1 MIKAKQ
7 YGELVYVTRR
17 TNTVRVGGEVMAK
30 VYVVNNTNHDYSKAE
45 QYGKL
50 VYVTKGK
57 LPIFKTNTVRAML
70 EKGLAEFTKDDYLLL
85 SGPAIVNIMAA
96 TILYNKFDT
105 VKFLVFDAK
114 QQNYVVRHLSK
125 K

>member
-1 MIKAKQ
+1 
-7 YGELVYVTRR
+7 
-17 TNTVRVGGEVMAK
+17 MAK

-45 QYGKL
+45 QYGEL

-70 EKGLAEFTKDDYLLL
+70 EKGLVKFTKDDYLLI

-105 VKFLVFDAK
+105 VKFLVFDTK
-114 QQNYVVRHLSK
+114 QQDYVVRHLSK
-125 K
+125 

>member
-1 MIKAKQ
+1 
-7 YGELVYVTRR
+7 
-17 TNTVRVGGEVMAK
+17 MAK
-30 VYVVNNTNHDYSKAE
+30 VYVVNNANHNYSKAK
-45 QYGKL
+45 QYGEL

-57 LPIFKTNTVRAML
+57 LPIFKTSTVRAML
-70 EKGLAEFTKDDYLLL
+70 EKGLVKFTKDDYLLI

-114 QQNYVVRHLSK
+114 QQDYVVRHLNK
-125 K
+125 

>member
-1 MIKAKQ
+1 
-7 YGELVYVTRR
+7 
-17 TNTVRVGGEVMAK
+17 MAK
-30 VYVVNNTNHDYSKAE
+30 VYVVNNTNHDYSKTE
-45 QYGKL
+45 QYGEL

-70 EKGLAEFTKDDYLLL
+70 EKGLVKFTKDDYLLI

-105 VKFLVFDAK
+105 VKFLIFDAK
-114 QQNYVVRHLSK
+114 QQDYVVRHLNK
-125 K
+125 

>member
-1 MIKAKQ
+1 
-7 YGELVYVTRR
+7 
-17 TNTVRVGGEVMAK
+17 MAK

-45 QYGKL
+45 QYGEL

-70 EKGLAEFTKDDYLLL
+70 EKGLVKFTKDDYLLI
-85 SGPAIVNIMAA
+85 SGPAIVSVMAA
-96 TILYNKFDT
+96 IILFNKFDT

-114 QQNYVVRHLSK
+114 QQDYVVRHLNK
-125 K
+125 

>member
-1 MIKAKQ
+1 
-7 YGELVYVTRR
+7 
-17 TNTVRVGGEVMAK
+17 MAK

-45 QYGKL
+45 QYGEL

-70 EKGLAEFTKDDYLLL
+70 EKGLVKFSKDDYLLI
-85 SGPAIVNIMAA
+85 SGPAIVSIMAA
-96 TILYNKFDT
+96 TILYNNFDT

-114 QQNYVVRHLSK
+114 QQDYVVRHINK
-125 K
+125 

>member
-1 MIKAKQ
+1 
-7 YGELVYVTRR
+7 
-17 TNTVRVGGEVMAK
+17 MAK

-45 QYGKL
+45 QYGEL

-70 EKGLAEFTKDDYLLL
+70 EKGLVKFTKDDYLLI
-85 SGPAIVNIMAA
+85 SGPVIVNIMAA

-105 VKFLVFDAK
+105 VKFLIFDAK
-114 QQNYVVRHLSK
+114 QQDYVVRHLNK
-125 K
+125 